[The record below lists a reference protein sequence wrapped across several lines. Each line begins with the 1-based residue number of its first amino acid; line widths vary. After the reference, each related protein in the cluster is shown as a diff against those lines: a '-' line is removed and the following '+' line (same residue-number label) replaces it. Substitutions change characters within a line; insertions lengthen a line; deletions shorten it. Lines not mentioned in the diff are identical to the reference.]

1 MKTPDLA
8 QFDNANV
15 RNWTGAVEP
24 LHTAATQAQLRFSR
38 VDLAPVRDKAG
49 LMAALAS
56 GLRLP
61 EHFGHNFDALADSL
75 EDRECVGKK
84 GCVVVLEHADGF
96 RKAHP
101 GDWRALNEIL
111 DEAVEFWKERMVA
124 FWVFVT

>member
-8 QFDNANV
+8 QFDNAEV
-15 RNWTGAVEP
+15 TSWTGAVEP
-24 LHTAATQAQLRFSR
+24 LHAAAAHAQLRFSR
-38 VDLAPVRDKAG
+38 VNLASIKDKAG
-49 LMAALAS
+49 LMSALAS
-56 GLRLP
+56 ALKLP

-84 GCVVVLEHADGF
+84 GCVVVLEHAAAF

-101 GDWRALNEIL
+101 GDWKTLNEIL
-111 DEAVEFWKERMVA
+111 DEAVEFWKERLVA